1 MSKNRLR
8 LLMKLLKPTKLTK
21 QLMWMKKLASNRKIE
36 QENPATNLPEAQPNP
51 VSEQTESLALTGQSN
66 GAIAVTVPHDTVTQ
80 AVEEAKAEGV
90 STVEDSP
97 MDLGNTTSAT
107 ETKQQITKAEA
118 DAQNQIE
125 AINEVTETYKA
136 DKAAYED
143 EKVRIEQEN
152 KELSQAYEGANQT
165 GKETNAWVDTKVNDL
180 KTRYADA
187 DVTVK
192 EQVVSSGNGTSVLD
206 YTNYGKAVETI
217 QSTNEQAVADYL
229 TKKTKADDI
238 VAKNQAIQKENEAGL
253 AKAKADNEAI
263 ERRNQVG
270 QAAVDAENR
279 TGQAAVD
286 QANQEKQQLVSDRAA
301 EIEAITKRNKEKEA
315 AARKENEAIDA
326 YNATEMERYQ
336 RDLAEISKGE
346 EGYISE
352 ALAQA
357 LNLNNGE
364 PQAQHGAITRNPN
377 QIISTGDAML
387 GGYSRILDSTG
398 FFVYDS
404 FKTGETLSFNY
415 QNLQHARFDGK
426 KISRVTYDITN
437 LVSPAG
443 TNAVK
448 LVVPND
454 PTEGFIAYRNDGNG
468 DWRTDKMEFRVV
480 AKYFLEDGSQVT
492 FSKEKPGVFTH
503 SSLNHNDIGLEYVK
517 DTSGKFVP
525 INGST
530 VQVTNE
536 GLARSLGSNRASD
549 LNLPEEWDTTS
560 SRYAYKGAIVSTVTS
575 GNTYTVTFGQ
585 GDMPQN
591 VGLSY
596 WFALNTLPVARTVT
610 PYSPKPH
617 VTVELEPIS
626 EPITVTPDV
635 FTPKTFTPEKPVTFT
650 PKPLDEVVQP
660 SLTLTKVTLPVKLNN
675 GEPQAQHG
683 AITRNPN
690 QIIST
695 GDAMLGGYSRILD
708 STGFFVYD
716 SFKTGETLSF
726 NYQNLQHARFDGKKI
741 SRVTYDIT
749 NLVSPAGTNAVKL
762 VVPNDP
768 TEGFIAYRNDGNGD
782 WRTDKMEFRVVAK
795 YFLEDGSQVTFS
807 KEKPGVFT
815 HSSLNHNDIGLEYVK
830 DTSGKFVPINGST
843 VQVTNEGLARSL
855 GSNRASDLN
864 LPEEWDT
871 TSSRYA
877 YKGAIVSTVTSG
889 NTYTVTFGQGDM
901 PQNVGLSYW
910 FALNTLPVART
921 VTPYSPKPHVTV
933 ELEPISEPITV
944 TPDVFTPKT
953 FTPEKPVTF
962 TPKPLDEVVQPS
974 LTLTKVTLPVKP
986 IPKELPTPPQVP
998 TVHYHAYRLTTT
1010 PEIMKE
1016 VVNSDQANLHE
1027 KTVAKDSTVIYPLT
1041 VDALSPNRAQ
1051 TTSLIFEDY
1060 LPAGYLFD
1068 KETTQKENRNYV
1080 LSFDETKN
1088 FVTLTAK
1095 ENLLQEVNKD
1105 LTKFYQLTAPKL
1117 YGSVQNDGATYSN
1130 SYKLLLN
1137 KGTTNAYTVT
1147 SNVVTVRTPGD
1158 GETTTLITPDKN
1170 NENADGVLINDTVVA
1185 LGTTNHYRLIWDLD
1199 QYKGERSA
1207 KDTIARGFFFV
1218 DDYPEEV
1225 LDVVE
1230 NGTAVTTL
1238 DGQKVSGIT
1247 VKNYASLNEAPK
1259 DLQDKLAR
1267 AKITPTGAFQVYL
1280 PDDNQAFYDQYVQT
1294 GTSLALLTKM
1304 TVKDSLYGQTKT
1316 YTNKAYQVDFGN
1328 GYETKEVTNT
1338 LVSPEPKKQNLN
1350 KDKVDI
1356 NGKPM
1361 LVGSQNHYTLS
1372 WDLDQYRGIKAD
1384 NTQIAQGFYFVD
1396 DYPEEA
1402 LLPDEAA
1409 IQFVTSDG
1417 KTVSGITVKSY
1428 SQFSEAPKTLQA
1440 AFSKQKIQPKG
1451 AFQVFMPEDPQAFF
1465 ESYVTKGENIT
1476 IVTPMT
1482 VLETMLNSGKSY
1494 ENVAYQVDFGQ
1505 AYETNTVT
1513 NFVPKVTPH
1522 KSNTNQE
1529 GISIDG
1535 KTILPNT
1542 VNYYKIVLDYKR
1554 LFFRIRSIITKL
1566 SWITVNT
1573 RI

>member
-1 MSKNRLR
+1 MTKTCNNHFLVNQEKGEKHVFRKSKKYRTLCSVALGTMVTAVVAWGGTVAHADEVTSSVDTTIQR
-8 LLMKLLKPTKLTK
+8 T
-21 QLMWMKKLASNRKIE
+21 
-36 QENPATNLPEAQPNP
+36 ENPATNLPEAQPTP
-51 VSEQTESLALTGQSN
+51 VSEQTESLGSTGQSN

-97 MDLGNTTSAT
+97 MDLGNTTSAS
-107 ETKQQITKAEA
+107 ETNQQISKAEA
-118 DAQNQIE
+118 DAQKQVE
-125 AINEVTETYKA
+125 AINEVTKTYKA
-136 DKAAYED
+136 DKATYESN
-143 EKVRIEQEN
+143 KARIEQEN

-187 DVTVK
+187 DVTVN
-192 EQVVSSGNGTSVLD
+192 EQIVSSGNGTSVLD

-238 VAKNQAIQKENEAGL
+238 VVKNQAIQKENEAGL

-263 ERRNQVG
+263 EKRNQAG

-279 TGQAAVD
+279 AGQAAVD
-286 QANQEKQQLVSDRAA
+286 QSNQEKQQLVSDRAA
-301 EIEAITKRNKEKEA
+301 EIEAITRRNQEKEA
-315 AARKENEAIDA
+315 AARKENEAIDV
-326 YNATEMERYQ
+326 YNAKEMERYQ
-336 RDLAEISKGE
+336 RDLAEISKGA

-415 QNLQHARFDGK
+415 QNLQNARFDGK

-517 DTSGKFVP
+517 DSSGKFVP

-560 SRYAYKGAIVSTVTS
+560 SRHAYKGAIVSTVTS

-610 PYSPKPH
+610 PYSPKPN
-617 VTVELEPIS
+617 VTVELEPIP

-635 FTPKTFTPEKPVTFT
+635 FSPKTFTPEKPVTFT
-650 PKPLDEVVQP
+650 PKPLEEVVQP
-660 SLTLTKVTLPVKLNN
+660 SL
-675 GEPQAQHG
+675 
-683 AITRNPN
+683 
-690 QIIST
+690 S
-695 GDAMLGGYSRILD
+695 
-708 STGFFVYD
+708 
-716 SFKTGETLSF
+716 
-726 NYQNLQHARFDGKKI
+726 
-741 SRVTYDIT
+741 
-749 NLVSPAGTNAVKL
+749 
-762 VVPNDP
+762 
-768 TEGFIAYRNDGNGD
+768 
-782 WRTDKMEFRVVAK
+782 
-795 YFLEDGSQVTFS
+795 
-807 KEKPGVFT
+807 
-815 HSSLNHNDIGLEYVK
+815 
-830 DTSGKFVPINGST
+830 
-843 VQVTNEGLARSL
+843 
-855 GSNRASDLN
+855 
-864 LPEEWDT
+864 
-871 TSSRYA
+871 
-877 YKGAIVSTVTSG
+877 
-889 NTYTVTFGQGDM
+889 
-901 PQNVGLSYW
+901 
-910 FALNTLPVART
+910 
-921 VTPYSPKPHVTV
+921 
-933 ELEPISEPITV
+933 
-944 TPDVFTPKT
+944 
-953 FTPEKPVTF
+953 
-962 TPKPLDEVVQPS
+962 
-974 LTLTKVTLPVKP
+974 LTKVTLPVKP

-1016 VVNSDQANLHE
+1016 VVNSDQDNLHE

-1068 KETTQKENRNYV
+1068 KETTQKENGNYV

-1105 LTKFYQLTAPKL
+1105 LTKVYQLNAPKL

-1147 SNVVTVRTPGD
+1147 SNVVTVRTPGG

-1199 QYKGERSA
+1199 QYKGDRSA
-1207 KDTIARGFFFV
+1207 KETIARGFFFV

-1247 VKNYASLNEAPK
+1247 VKNYA
-1259 DLQDKLAR
+1259 
-1267 AKITPTGAFQVYL
+1267 
-1280 PDDNQAFYDQYVQT
+1280 
-1294 GTSLALLTKM
+1294 
-1304 TVKDSLYGQTKT
+1304 
-1316 YTNKAYQVDFGN
+1316 
-1328 GYETKEVTNT
+1328 
-1338 LVSPEPKKQNLN
+1338 
-1350 KDKVDI
+1350 
-1356 NGKPM
+1356 
-1361 LVGSQNHYTLS
+1361 
-1372 WDLDQYRGIKAD
+1372 
-1384 NTQIAQGFYFVD
+1384 
-1396 DYPEEA
+1396 
-1402 LLPDEAA
+1402 
-1409 IQFVTSDG
+1409 
-1417 KTVSGITVKSY
+1417 
-1428 SQFSEAPKTLQA
+1428 
-1440 AFSKQKIQPKG
+1440 
-1451 AFQVFMPEDPQAFF
+1451 
-1465 ESYVTKGENIT
+1465 
-1476 IVTPMT
+1476 
-1482 VLETMLNSGKSY
+1482 
-1494 ENVAYQVDFGQ
+1494 
-1505 AYETNTVT
+1505 
-1513 NFVPKVTPH
+1513 
-1522 KSNTNQE
+1522 
-1529 GISIDG
+1529 
-1535 KTILPNT
+1535 
-1542 VNYYKIVLDYKR
+1542 
-1554 LFFRIRSIITKL
+1554 
-1566 SWITVNT
+1566 
-1573 RI
+1573 